1 MVPHDHFVDVPSGMT
16 QSNPQF
22 QYMGIQPPTI
32 MLIFWGNCRNWWE
45 LAIRVMKRSPYLV
58 TICMTILS
66 LFVSPNKGRRQN
78 KLGKSSQAD
87 RFYKGQ
93 KWLKMFTNRSSQAG
107 RFFPVFFTP
116 SLRWSFWGTTKICE
130 KFSDQNSKKSLR
142 MQKYV
147 TDFSGYQCASPNF
160 TKMSP

>member
-1 MVPHDHFVDVPSGMT
+1 MT
-16 QSNPQF
+16 QSNTQF

-32 MLIFWGNCRNWWE
+32 MLIFWGNCRNWLE

-93 KWLKMFTNRSSQAG
+93 KWLKMFTNRSSQAC
-107 RFFPVFFTP
+107 RFFPVLFTP
-116 SLRWSFWGTTKICE
+116 SRRWLFWGTTKICE
-130 KFSDQNSKKSLR
+130 KFSDQNSEKLLAKKSLR
-142 MQKYV
+142 MQKYI
-147 TDFSGYQCASPNF
+147 TDFSGYQGASPKF